1 MRVDTE
7 PDILSCGAV
16 LVRRIDSSWLTLML
30 RAYRNWDFPKGLRE
44 DGETPIEAAIREVG
58 EETGIHDLAFDWGER
73 YIETGPYNRG
83 KVARY
88 YLARTDEENVV
99 MGIVPELGRAEHHQ
113 SLWLDFDKAYD
124 LTAPRVRG
132 VVHWARQIV
141 GA

>member
-1 MRVDTE
+1 MHGDVE

-16 LVRRIDSSWLTLML
+16 VVRRIDSGWLTLML

-44 DGETPIEAAIREVG
+44 DGETPIAAAIREVG
-58 EETGIHDLAFDWGER
+58 EETGIHELAFDWGEK

-88 YLARTDEENVV
+88 YLARTDEEKVV

-113 SLWLDFDKAYD
+113 SLWVDFDKAHD
-124 LTAPRVRG
+124 LAAPRVRA
-132 VVHWARQIV
+132 VVQWARQIV